1 MFESIIK
8 IIKSN
13 LSMFKYIAVGLL
25 NTLISLFTI
34 WFCMFVF
41 KIAYDVSNVIGYIV
55 GFINSFIW
63 NKLWVFR
70 KKGSKELPKELIL
83 FLSVFIVCYIIQF
96 TGLKIMVE
104 KLHWNE
110 YLSQLFAMVLYTIP
124 GYLLNRFIT
133 FSNKKGKTHYE

>member
-13 LSMFKYIAVGLL
+13 LSMLKYVAVGLL
-25 NTLISLFTI
+25 NTLISLLTI

-41 KIAYDVSNVIGYIV
+41 NIAYDISNVIGYLI

-63 NKLWVFR
+63 NKLWVFK
-70 KKGSKELPKELIL
+70 KKGAKELPKELIL
-83 FLSVFIVCYIIQF
+83 FLSVFIVCYFIQF
-96 TGLKIMVE
+96 AGLKIMVE
-104 KLHWNE
+104 KLNWNE
-110 YLSQLFAMVLYTIP
+110 YLSQLFAMILYTIP

-133 FSNKKGKTHYE
+133 FRTKKENYE